1 MTSKSPSSAKKL
13 AVSSRPLVVQQPHIQ
28 SGDRVTLLWEG
39 MYATKLR
46 IDRRLAVHIPDSVSF
61 EEVDAL
67 PMVHTTAYHAVISAA
82 KLRPGQSVLVHAAAG
97 GVGQAALHLAA
108 HLGLVAYATVDSEH
122 KRRLLVE
129 RYNVPE
135 AHIFHSR
142 DTSFAKAIKRITGGR
157 GVHCVLN
164 SLSGELLRAH
174 GRALWHVPR
183 DRSARCHEQHAVPAD
198 KYPGAELETAFR
210 TMHGASIVGNSSS
223 RLEMIL
229 RHTYSAKLSRQS
241 ESPNSTYL
249 FVGGLGG
256 LGRSFAREFVAC
268 GARHIAFISRLGDS
282 SADARI
288 TVQPLTTFGAV
299 TKAYHADV
307 ADEPAFLSAMQ
318 ECVTDFPPIA
328 GVVQMA
334 MILRDTLFEKIFGRN
349 PCRPRSKAN
358 SIYITTSPPPQRTRW
373 ISSSSAPPSP
383 ASSATQPR
391 RNTPLQTLSKT
402 PLPAAVVVKASR
414 AWRLTSVSCATSRAR
429 HNGRLAHWEAIL
441 GIREKP
447 SHALMKSLINSEW
460 KGDSYPAQV
469 CTDLGTANVM
479 ARFGLVRSEHFG
491 DPPFGPLNVLSYI
504 FVLVPDTSSAASSP
518 YPRLAAASALDEAVS
533 IITDAFVHETAGI
546 LQIPLYE
553 VDPDTP
559 MYRYE
564 VASLVA
570 LEVRNWITRELQ
582 ANMALLKI
590 LAAEPMKMFAG
601 KIAKQNGQW
610 QSAGTVGLNR
620 SNSVT
625 AGNSPWIDDKAS
637 I

>member
-1 MTSKSPSSAKKL
+1 MDTLTSIEDDRMKDTLGDTEIESKSPSSAKKL

-67 PMVHTTAYHAVISAA
+67 PMVHTTAYHAVVSAA

-183 DRSARCHEQHAVPAD
+183 DRVPAD

-358 SIYITTSPPPQRTRW
+358 SIYITTSPPP
-373 ISSSSAPPSP
+373 P
-383 ASSATQPR
+383 
-391 RNTPLQTLSKT
+391 
-402 PLPAAVVVKASR
+402 PLP
-414 AWRLTSVSCATSRAR
+414 
-429 HNGRLAHWEAIL
+429 
-441 GIREKP
+441 
-447 SHALMKSLINSEW
+447 
-460 KGDSYPAQV
+460 
-469 CTDLGTANVM
+469 
-479 ARFGLVRSEHFG
+479 
-491 DPPFGPLNVLSYI
+491 
-504 FVLVPDTSSAASSP
+504 
-518 YPRLAAASALDEAVS
+518 
-533 IITDAFVHETAGI
+533 
-546 LQIPLYE
+546 
-553 VDPDTP
+553 
-559 MYRYE
+559 
-564 VASLVA
+564 
-570 LEVRNWITRELQ
+570 
-582 ANMALLKI
+582 
-590 LAAEPMKMFAG
+590 
-601 KIAKQNGQW
+601 
-610 QSAGTVGLNR
+610 
-620 SNSVT
+620 
-625 AGNSPWIDDKAS
+625 
-637 I
+637 